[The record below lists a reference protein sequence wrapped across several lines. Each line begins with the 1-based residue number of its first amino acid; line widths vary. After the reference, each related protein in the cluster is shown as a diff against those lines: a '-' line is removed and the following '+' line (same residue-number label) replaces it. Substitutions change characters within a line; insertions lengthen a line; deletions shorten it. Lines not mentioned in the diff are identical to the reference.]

1 MIGTGNDPAIPAI
14 EADQGLTT
22 CVLGLD
28 DGSTTRALGLGEDPT
43 IRLQLADTHGQPTGQ
58 TTGVA
63 TLLFGLSLATALPP
77 SALLMPSNAALPVV
91 RSDAHPILSSID
103 LEAALGRPTM
113 EVGRGRVALE
123 EVDRRMRRLVVSLAV
138 FQVTDGSGAL
148 ISLGVVTPHW
158 TASGNDGAT
167 ITDLWALAREALPR
181 HGIAWRH
188 SIRGGGDALLVV
200 YGGVTA
206 QVAWLAGDRL
216 ATASVTSLD
225 GSENWTV
232 EAACSIAVLL
242 DRRLGDEDPALGRSR
257 E

>member
-1 MIGTGNDPAIPAI
+1 MIGTDNEPAIPAI
-14 EADQGLTT
+14 ETDQGLTT
-22 CVLGLD
+22 RVLGLN
-28 DGSTTRALGLGEDPT
+28 GRPTMRALGLDEGPT
-43 IRLQLADTHGQPTGQ
+43 IRLNLANDVGLPTGQ

-77 SALLMPSNAALPVV
+77 SALLIPSNAALPVV
-91 RSDAHPILSSID
+91 RSDAHLILSSID

-148 ISLGVVTPHW
+148 VSLGVVTPHR
-158 TASGNDGAT
+158 TVSGNGGAT
-167 ITDLWALAREALPR
+167 ITDLWTLAREALPR

-188 SIRGGGDALLVV
+188 SIRGADDALLVL
-200 YGGVTA
+200 YGDVTA

-225 GSENWTV
+225 SSENWTV

-257 E
+257 

>member
-1 MIGTGNDPAIPAI
+1 MIGTDSGRAIPTS
-14 EADQGLTT
+14 ETDQELTT

-43 IRLQLADTHGQPTGQ
+43 IRLQVANTLGHPTGQ

-103 LEAALGRPTM
+103 LEAVLGRPTT

-148 ISLGVVTPHW
+148 ISLGVVTPHR
-158 TASGNDGAT
+158 TVSGRGGAT
-167 ITDLWALAREALPR
+167 ITDLWAMAREALPR
-181 HGIAWRH
+181 YGIALRH
-188 SIRGGGDALLVV
+188 SIRGGDDALLVL

-225 GSENWTV
+225 GSESWTV

-242 DRRLGDEDPALGRSR
+242 DRRLGDDDPALGRSR
-257 E
+257 G